1 MFYALHKPRRWGN
14 SFMLYTNKDI
24 RGKCV
29 MLYTNQD
36 NKGKCFYAL
45 HKPRQ

>member
-1 MFYALHKPRRWGN
+1 
-14 SFMLYTNKDI
+14 MLYTNKDI